1 MKLMDE
7 YSALNQIKQLRKYN
21 QVCSQLDIELLVLH
35 ILNIDKNRLYRDNP
49 LLTKENLKE
58 LEALIERREKG
69 EPIAYLTN
77 NIGFWNLNLYVDDRV
92 LVPRPET
99 ETLINEVLTKFDS
112 KKRYVLDLGT
122 GSGAIGLTLAK
133 ERPNWQVV
141 CSDISFE
148 ALKVASKNMNL
159 NSLEVFLV
167 NSDWLSSFRDGQ
179 FDIIIANPPYISTT
193 DLRVFSDG
201 LKFEPIGAIVSELD
215 GLKDL
220 KKIVESSSQM
230 LVDDGYLFVEHGYD
244 QSDMVFSFFN
254 DFNFSCIRKYKDLN
268 DDDRVC
274 SGKLRRC

>member
-159 NSLEVFLV
+159 NSLKVFLV

-201 LKFEPIGAIVSELD
+201 LKFEPIGALVSESD

-230 LVDDGYLFVEHGYD
+230 LVDNGYLFVEHGYD